1 MNNKLYIICIMYS
14 NCVYLTNLHSGP
26 VGNNSNEN
34 KQTVIDFLKLLHRR
48 VSDEVWFDIHFF
60 SNTNKSDV
68 SVTLLL
74 SCVHT

>member
-34 KQTVIDFLKLLHRR
+34 KQTNSYMDFLKSLRRR
-48 VSDEVWFDIHFF
+48 VSDVY
-60 SNTNKSDV
+60 STV
-68 SVTLLL
+68 
-74 SCVHT
+74 